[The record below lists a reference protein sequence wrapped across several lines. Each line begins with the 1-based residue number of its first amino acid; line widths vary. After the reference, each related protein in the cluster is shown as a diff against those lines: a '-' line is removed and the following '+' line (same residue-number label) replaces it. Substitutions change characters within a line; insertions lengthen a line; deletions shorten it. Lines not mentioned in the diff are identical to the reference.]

1 MALTRITH
9 IGVAACLLVA
19 SCSREPT
26 HPQERAPGGTDAIS
40 APQATP
46 SAPAVQ
52 IPSEKAIEGIR
63 TRYADVRGRLSSF
76 REITRDLS
84 GLSTEGG
91 MLHAYF
97 DGQAL
102 KLVRATFYGETGQTN
117 REFYYDED
125 GRAFFVLEIES
136 RYDVPLGA
144 TAGTQER
151 RYYFDAGR
159 LIRLL
164 AGNQQVSPGDA
175 AYASREKS
183 VLDLSRQLWEA
194 ARQP

>member
-1 MALTRITH
+1 
-9 IGVAACLLVA
+9 
-19 SCSREPT
+19 
-26 HPQERAPGGTDAIS
+26 
-40 APQATP
+40 
-46 SAPAVQ
+46 
-52 IPSEKAIEGIR
+52 
-63 TRYADVRGRLSSF
+63 
-76 REITRDLS
+76 
-84 GLSTEGG
+84 

-97 DGQAL
+97 DGRVL

-164 AGNQQVSPGDA
+164 EGDQAVSPDDP
-175 AYASREKS
+175 AYALREKN
-183 VLDLSRQLWEA
+183 VLGLSRQLWDV
-194 ARQP
+194 ARL